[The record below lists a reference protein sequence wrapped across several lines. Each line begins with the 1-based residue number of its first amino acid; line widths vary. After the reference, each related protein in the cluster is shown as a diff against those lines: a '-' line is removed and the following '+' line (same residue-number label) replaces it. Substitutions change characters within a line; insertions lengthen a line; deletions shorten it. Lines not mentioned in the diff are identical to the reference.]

1 MKTDK
6 FVELVRANGIEPKLI
21 LDLGCF
27 DGAQS
32 IELTRAFP
40 EAQIIAFEADL
51 VNAAISMR
59 NCMSYPNISVISGAV
74 GDKDGIGTFYRSTG
88 ANREC
93 GSLLV
98 PNGKYCEPMP
108 TTPTSVAQFRLD
120 NFLSASPEII
130 WMDVQG
136 NELAVLNGMGSF
148 LDGVK
153 MIWTEVCFN
162 PYYHGQMLAADF
174 DREMDQRGFSKIAE
188 FDGIPGWFGD
198 VCYRRNQ

>member
-1 MKTDK
+1 MKTGK
-6 FVELVRANGIEPKLI
+6 FVELVRAHGIDPKLI

-27 DGAQS
+27 DGQQA
-32 IELTRAFP
+32 IELTKAFP
-40 EAQIIAFEADL
+40 EAEVIAFEADL
-51 VNAAISMR
+51 ANAGSATG
-59 NCMSYPNISVISGAV
+59 NCMGFPKISVIHAAV
-74 GDKDGIGTFYRSTG
+74 GDKDGVVTFYRAIG

-98 PNGKYCEPMP
+98 PNGKYFELMP
-108 TTPTSVAQFRLD
+108 TKESRVTQLRLD
-120 NFLSASPEII
+120 SLLGASPEII

-136 NELAVLNGMGSF
+136 NELAALNGMGRF

-174 DREMDQRGFSKIAE
+174 DREMAQKGFSKIAE

-198 VCYRRNQ
+198 VCYHKAQ

>member
-27 DGAQS
+27 DGTQT
-32 IELTRAFP
+32 IELSKAFP
-40 EAQIIAFEADL
+40 ASEIVAFEADL
-51 VNAAISMR
+51 GNTGIAMSACMAFPKITVINA
-59 NCMSYPNISVISGAV
+59 VV
-74 GDKDGIGTFYRSTG
+74 GDHDGTTTFYRAMGS
-88 ANREC
+88 NREC

-98 PNGKYCEPMP
+98 PNGKYFQAMP
-108 TTPTSVAQFRLD
+108 TKPVKVMGLRLD

-136 NELAVLNGMGSF
+136 NELAALNGMGKF
-148 LDGVK
+148 LEGVK

-162 PYYHGQMLAADF
+162 PYYHGQMLAPEF
-174 DREMDQRGFSKIAE
+174 DQHMSEKGFSKIAE

-198 VCYRRNQ
+198 VCYRRT